1 MEKAFYLLFIFI
13 SFSCNKQPNI
23 KSKSSSVDSST
34 QNDSSAI
41 VSEKVNLKNY
51 KILQSS
57 DFDLKEISLIM
68 LNPNFNSDLKKHYKY
83 LVEIKTLYSSEG
95 LQFSSDDKM
104 KKLDDFENILT
115 QQLLKANLDIK
126 YVFRIRQAGISY
138 YYLATNDSIT
148 VKEKLGENINK
159 NFVHISIQKKW
170 NIYDSALEK
179 VSKK

>member
-1 MEKAFYLLFIFI
+1 MKKAFYLPLIFI

-23 KSKSSSVDSST
+23 ISQSSSVDSTT

-41 VSEKVNLKNY
+41 FSEKVNLKNQ

-57 DFDLKEISLIM
+57 NVDLKEVSLIM
-68 LNPNFNSDLKKHYKY
+68 LNPNFNSDLLNHYKY
-83 LVEIKTLYSSEG
+83 LVQIKTLYSSEG
-95 LQFSSDDKM
+95 LQFSSEDKM

-126 YVFRIRQAGISY
+126 YVFRIRQTGISY
-138 YYLATNDSIT
+138 YYLATNDTIT
-148 VKEKLGENINK
+148 VKKKLGENINK

-170 NIYDSALEK
+170 DIYDSVLQK
-179 VSKK
+179 VVKK